1 VRDYSAK
8 GFQPL
13 EQQLLEDYFVRYG
26 RQTFDLDKEE
36 ILQLGRY
43 LRKMLVVDPNQRTP
57 LKDLFTETWVSEES

>member
-26 RQTFDLDKEE
+26 RQTFDLGREE

>member
-1 VRDYSAK
+1 MRDYSAK

-26 RQTFDLDKEE
+26 RQTFDLGREE

>member
-1 VRDYSAK
+1 MRDYSAK